1 MGCKCLRGIAKGL
14 MIAVVQ
20 TGGYAAGVDQS
31 AAVTEV
37 QAAMMAVRAV
47 AHVHLVQI
55 TFVL

>member
-1 MGCKCLRGIAKGL
+1 

-31 AAVTEV
+31 AAATEV